1 MAREVFVFNCNNSS
15 APVHAVERLG
25 DEGIGGVTYVCR
37 SCPGP
42 KKGDVPL
49 ARCSVPGW
57 VGRYDCSPDTQC
69 LFSNP
74 YSLQLRR
81 VVNDTT

>member
-1 MAREVFVFNCNNSS
+1 MPREVLVFNCNNSS
-15 APVHAVERLG
+15 APVHAVERPG
-25 DEGIGGVTYVCR
+25 DEGIEGVTYVCR
-37 SCPGP
+37 SCLGP

-57 VGRYDCSPDTQC
+57 VNRYDCPPDTGC
-69 LFSNP
+69 LFRNL
-74 YSLQLRR
+74 YGFQFRR